1 MTMDMYRKRNKGIG
15 SDLFFNFVNYVSL
28 ILKLTWELTCIY
40 AWPMDADSAMVKAWE
55 GQVRGVGGSMGKKTK
70 WISVTISTI
79 KINAKNYL

>member
-1 MTMDMYRKRNKGIG
+1 
-15 SDLFFNFVNYVSL
+15 
-28 ILKLTWELTCIY
+28 
-40 AWPMDADSAMVKAWE
+40 MDADSAMVKAWE